1 VTTWA
6 DHDAMDA
13 MSKVRDGLPDP
24 PIWAKARTA
33 RKGWAEEPGHIV
45 RGDLPIEAMRFY
57 RRQGAAFSGWIV
69 REIFG
74 NGYLDPLPTKAEALA
89 ALLAWNGQDP
99 S

>member
-1 VTTWA
+1 
-6 DHDAMDA
+6 
-13 MSKVRDGLPDP
+13 
-24 PIWAKARTA
+24 
-33 RKGWAEEPGHIV
+33 
-45 RGDLPIEAMRFY
+45 MRFY

-74 NGYLDPLPTKAEALA
+74 NGYLDPLPAKAEALA